1 MGAVADTV
9 VIGAGLSGLVDA
21 ILLAESGRKVLVIEQ
36 HTVPGGYLQQFQ
48 RKNTR
53 FDVGFH
59 WIGSTR
65 PGRPM
70 HALLGHL
77 QVRDRLRWLPFPADA
92 AIEVRGPRQRFA
104 LPTTW
109 ERFAEKAAAMWPG
122 QREALARFV
131 EEVDEVGGRFKW
143 FHLRRNR
150 EDKNPLSSKTSLHSM
165 AETIAAQG
173 IDDPWLVEVL
183 GSQAMNLGLLPGEI
197 PWTKYALALRAN
209 FDDTSRIEGGGGALV
224 KALLERGRE
233 LGVVYRF
240 RDGLVSM
247 ECEAKR
253 VRAVTTN
260 SGDRLEADLFVAAC
274 PPKAVLRL
282 LPDEP
287 LYKQRVLGLRDSR
300 GALQVFVRLG
310 RPLRSLDRTCLL
322 LTGDPPLLV
331 TYPDETRL
339 EAMGYV
345 DAAPFRRWRDR
356 PVMRRGADYGRLKR
370 SLADDLVARIAKVA
384 PELPGAIEDLY
395 VATPLSDEFYTRNDG
410 GGVFGISHDLTQQ
423 GLDRPMP
430 RMRLRNLFFTGH
442 SIDMPGIA
450 GVVINAFSTCAAI
463 RGDNW
468 LFDQVAR

>member
-1 MGAVADTV
+1 LGRVADTV

-21 ILLAESGRKVLVIEQ
+21 ILLAESGRKVEVIEQ
-36 HTVPGGYLQQFQ
+36 HTIPGGYLQQFQ
-48 RKNTR
+48 RRNTR

-77 QVRDRLRWLPFPADA
+77 KVRDQLHFLPLPADA
-92 AIEVRGPRQRFA
+92 AIEVRGQERRFA
-104 LPTTW
+104 LPGSW
-109 ERFAEKAAAMWPG
+109 ERFAQKAAEEWPH

-131 EEVDEVGGRFKW
+131 DDVDRVGERFQW
-143 FHLRRNR
+143 FDLRRDR
-150 EDKNPLSSKTSLHSM
+150 DYGDPLSSKTSRQSM
-165 AETIAAQG
+165 ADRIAAQG
-173 IDDPWLVEVL
+173 IDDPWLAEVL
-183 GSQAMNLGLLPGEI
+183 GAQAMNLGLLPDEI

-224 KALLERGRE
+224 DALVERGRD

-240 RDGLVSM
+240 RDGLVAV
-247 ECEAKR
+247 ECEGKI
-253 VRAVTTN
+253 VRAVTTR
-260 SGDRLEADLFVAAC
+260 SGDRLEAKLFVAAC

-287 LYKQRVLGLRDSR
+287 LYKQRILDLRDSR
-300 GALQVFVRLG
+300 GALQVFLRLKE
-310 RPLRSLDRTCLL
+310 PLRSLDKTCLL
-322 LTGDPPLLV
+322 LTGDPLLLV

-345 DAAPFRRWRDR
+345 DPAPFCRWRDR
-356 PVMRRGADYGRLKR
+356 PVMRRGAKYERLKK
-370 SLADDLVARIAKVA
+370 SLADEVVARIANVA

-395 VATPLSDEFYTRNDG
+395 VATPLSDEFYTRNDS

-430 RMRLRNLFFTGH
+430 RMRLKNLFFTGH
-442 SIDMPGIA
+442 SIDMPGIV
-450 GVVINAFSTCAAI
+450 GVVINAFATCAAI

>member
-1 MGAVADTV
+1 MGGVADTV

-21 ILLAESGRKVLVIEQ
+21 ILLAESGRKVEVIEQ
-36 HTVPGGYLQQFQ
+36 HTIPGGYLQQFQ
-48 RKNTR
+48 RKHTR

-77 QVRDRLRWLPFPADA
+77 KIRDGLRFLPLPADA
-92 AIEVRGPRQRFA
+92 AIEVRGERERFA
-104 LPTTW
+104 LPISW
-109 ERFAEKAAAMWPG
+109 ERFATKAAKRWPR

-131 EEVDEVGGRFKW
+131 GDVDQVSKRFKW
-143 FHLRRNR
+143 FDLRRNG
-150 EDKNPLSSKTSLHSM
+150 DYGDPLSSKIARQSM
-165 AETIAAQG
+165 AERIAAHG
-173 IDDPWLVEVL
+173 IDDPWLAEVL
-183 GSQAMNLGLLPGEI
+183 GAQAMNLGLLPGEI
-197 PWTKYALALRAN
+197 PWIKYALALRAN

-224 KALLERGRE
+224 SALLERGTE
-233 LGVVYRF
+233 LGVAYRF
-240 RDGLVSM
+240 RDGLAAV
-247 ECEAKR
+247 ECEGKT
-253 VRAVTTN
+253 VRAITTQ
-260 SGDRLEADLFVAAC
+260 SGERLQAELFIAAC

-287 LYKQRVLGLRDSR
+287 LYKQRVLDLRDSR
-300 GALQVFVRLG
+300 GALQVFLRLKE
-310 RPLRSLDRTCLL
+310 PLRSLDQTCLL
-322 LTGDPPLLV
+322 LTGDPLLLV

-345 DAAPFRRWRDR
+345 DPAPFRPWRDR
-356 PVMRRGADYGRLKR
+356 PVMRRGAEYERLKKR
-370 SLADDLVARIAKVA
+370 LADELVARITRVA

-395 VATPLSDEFYTRNDG
+395 VATPLSGEFYTRNDG
-410 GGVFGISHDLTQQ
+410 GGVFGISHHLTQQ

-430 RMRLRNLFFTGH
+430 RMRLKNLFFTGH
-442 SIDMPGIA
+442 SIDMPGIV